1 MRKADKT
8 TGEKPH
14 IRNRDRF
21 FEILGILRR
30 HKVATRFNPE
40 NLRLVLED
48 LGPTFIKLG
57 QILSMRPDMIPAN
70 YCAELAKLRTDVAPM
85 NFDEVCSV
93 VGTSCGSRL
102 EELFDRFDKIPI
114 GSASIAQAHYAK
126 LHNGDEVIVKIQRV
140 GIHEIMARD
149 ISLLRRAALLLKI
162 ARRSSTD
169 VIDLSMVIDE
179 IWKVAQEEMNFLIEA
194 KNADEFRERNREVVF
209 VTCPRIY
216 WEYTTSTILV
226 MEYIDGYAID
236 DKETLIEAGYDMEEI
251 GAKLAD
257 NYTKQI
263 IDDGFFH
270 ADPHPGN
277 LKIRDGKIVF
287 IDMGMMGRLSSKDQA
302 LIGKAIR
309 AFALQDIG
317 TIKDVVL
324 SMGIYKKK
332 IDHSKLYNDIDNMMT
347 KYGELALGGMNLAN
361 VFNDLINIARE
372 HKISMPGG
380 VSMLGRGIA
389 TLEGVIADISPETNL
404 IEITANR
411 IAGSII
417 YNIDVKKEISELSRK
432 LVESGHK
439 VLDIPVFLADVLKM
453 TMKGQAKINM
463 ELHSSKDLLD
473 TFDRIA
479 SKLITGLIIAALF
492 IGSSLMSLSNI
503 KPAFMGFPVLAILGY
518 VSALILCI
526 KMVYDSY
533 KNKHQ

>member
-8 TGEKPH
+8 TGKKPNK
-14 IRNRDRF
+14 RTGNRF

-30 HKVATRFNPE
+30 HKVATHFNPV

-48 LGPTFIKLG
+48 LGPTYIKLG

-70 YCAELAKLRTDVAPM
+70 YCAELAKLRTDVTPM

-93 VGTSCGSRL
+93 IGTSCGSKL
-102 EELFDRFDKIPI
+102 DELFDRFDKIPI

-126 LHNGDEVIVKIQRV
+126 LHNGEEVIVKIQRV

-149 ISLLRRAALLLKI
+149 ILLLRRAAFLLKI

-169 VIDLSMVIDE
+169 VIDLRLVIDE
-179 IWKVAQEEMNFLIEA
+179 IWEVAQEEMNFLIEA
-194 KNADEFRERNREVVF
+194 KNTDEFRDLNQDVVF

-216 WEYTTSTILV
+216 WEYTTATILV
-226 MEYIDGYAID
+226 MEYIDGYTID
-236 DKETLIEAGYDMEEI
+236 DKTSLTEAGYEMEEI

-263 IDDGFFH
+263 IEDGFFH

-277 LKIRDGKIVF
+277 LKICDGKIVF

-302 LIGKAIR
+302 LVGKAIK
-309 AFALQDIG
+309 AFAMQDIG
-317 TIKDVVL
+317 IIKDVIL

-332 IDHSKLYNDIDNMMT
+332 IDHSRLYNDIDNMMT
-347 KYGELALGGMNLAN
+347 KYGALELGGMNLSN
-361 VFNDLINIARE
+361 VFNDLINIAKE

-389 TLEGVIADISPETNL
+389 TLEGVLAVISPETNL
-404 IEITANR
+404 IEITSRR
-411 IAGSII
+411 IAGNMFHDFDI
-417 YNIDVKKEISELSRK
+417 KKEITELSRK

-439 VLDIPVFLADVLKM
+439 VLDVPIFLADVLKM

-463 ELHSSKDLLD
+463 ELHSSQDLLD

-503 KPAFMGFPVLAILGY
+503 KPAFMGFPLPAILGY
-518 VSALILCI
+518 VAALILCI
-526 KMVYDSY
+526 KMIFDSY
-533 KNKHQ
+533 NNKHQ